1 MNILVIGEQQH
12 VEELR
17 EKFGT
22 EHQYTVERDH
32 REAERYIASND
43 LVFDFILDE
52 EPLKVEVYMDKAHAT
67 VFINTAKI
75 SLAELSNI
83 TNHAIKAQLFGFN
96 GLPTFVNR
104 PILEASILKKEDEPK
119 LAETCK
125 TLLKNEDKLQLT
137 EICNSLNT
145 DFLIVDDRV
154 GMVTPRVICMI
165 INEAYFTVQEGTA
178 TREDID
184 MAMKLG
190 TNYPYGPFEWCARI
204 GIKHVYE
211 LLEAVYED
219 THDERYKICSLLIS
233 RTKNNSF
240 NSLIKRIHL

>member
-22 EHQYTVERDH
+22 EHQYTIERDH
-32 REAERYIASND
+32 REAERYIGSND
-43 LVFDFILDE
+43 IVFDFVLDE
-52 EPLKVEVYMDKAHAT
+52 EPLKVEVYVDKTYAT

-83 TNHAIKAQLFGFN
+83 ANHQIKAQLFGFN

-104 PILEASILKKEDEPK
+104 PILEASVLKKEDEPK

-125 TLLKNEDKLQLT
+125 ALQTEYLL
-137 EICNSLNT
+137 
-145 DFLIVDDRV
+145 VDDRV
-154 GMVTPRVICMI
+154 GLVTPRVICMI

-190 TNYPYGPFEWCARI
+190 TNYPYGPFAWCARI
-204 GIKHVYE
+204 GVKHVYE

-219 THDERYKICSLLIS
+219 THDERYKICSLL
-233 RTKNNSF
+233 KKEYLLNA
-240 NSLIKRIHL
+240 